1 MFTGIDFITII
12 LILSGV
18 LTGIGR
24 GFVGNLIDIIG
35 ICGGISLATVIYRA
49 PVTLFKK
56 FRITGSVVELI
67 CFLLSTLFLTFT
79 IILLFELL
87 RKRVDIKHII
97 DRILGAF
104 TGFLIG
110 LILTG
115 LIYITMSGSY
125 NAAKN
130 LQESKFPKYIIKY
143 IVKVYDKT
151 DRMGLTLPKMIFM
164 PDNYRDEF
172 NPDYKKIK
180 FEKINFA
187 KFDNST
193 CIKCNGKVRFDG
205 YFPVVGA
212 AVIPKFT
219 CTNCG
224 RTSDGCQVFEVFHFL
239 YHKCPI
245 DLAKKGTR
253 FDCPRFPN
261 HEWITPRGPCPVD
274 NKELPIWDWYP
285 PEKY

>member
-1 MFTGIDFITII
+1 MFTGIDFITAI
-12 LILSGV
+12 LILSGI
-18 LTGIGR
+18 LTGIVR
-24 GFVGNLIDIIG
+24 GFVGNLIDLL
-35 ICGGISLATVIYRA
+35 GISVGIILASVVYEA
-49 PVTLFKK
+49 PVSLFRK
-56 FRITGSVVELI
+56 FGMSESVVDLI
-67 CFLLSTLFLTFT
+67 WFLISAIFLSFT

-97 DRILGAF
+97 DRIFGVF
-104 TGFLIG
+104 TGALIG

-115 LIYITMSGSY
+115 MVYITVSGSY

-130 LQESKFPKYIIKY
+130 LQESKFPRHIIKY
-143 IVKVYDKT
+143 IPKIYEKL
-151 DRMGLTLPKMIFM
+151 DRKGIVLPKMFFLT
-164 PDNYRDEF
+164 DSYNDEF
-172 NPDYKKIK
+172 NPEFKKIK
-180 FEKINFA
+180 FVKINFT

-193 CIKCNGKVRFDG
+193 CIKCNGKVKFDG
-205 YFPVVGA
+205 YFPVIGT

-219 CTNCG
+219 CKNCG

-239 YHKCPI
+239 YHQCPI
-245 DLAKKGTR
+245 DLAKKGKR

-261 HEWITPRGPCPVD
+261 HEWITPQGPCPVD